1 MVFTFR
7 KKISEWR
14 LFTIVSI
21 FCWWKYFTKKSL
33 HYNWWLFV
41 TIYEH
46 DRVRTMLKQ
55 KYLRSE
61 TIRQSTR
68 TRLASIRIRYQDIDP
83 SVVESALSGETCCW
97 SGVAASPSTGHPC
110 TTLLRP
116 HDTALL
122 TISFTVSAAKLIT
135 ECRRLRS
142 KVSSNLSPRN
152 CNLQFRCSNMLVVI
166 HCDTW

>member
-1 MVFTFR
+1 MTFR
-7 KKISEWR
+7 YDFNEHGR
-14 LFTIVSI
+14 VRTLLEQ
-21 FCWWKYFTKKSL
+21 KYFT
-33 HYNWWLFV
+33 
-41 TIYEH
+41 
-46 DRVRTMLKQ
+46 M
-55 KYLRSE
+55 SE

-83 SVVESALSGETCCW
+83 SVVVSALSGETCCW

-110 TTLLRP
+110 TPLLRP

-166 HCDTW
+166 HCDT